1 MLLSSGNILLK
12 VKLLFCLIRGH
23 TLDNL
28 DTILRQTL
36 TGSAPVWGHENNDIF
51 YCVATVSKYNM
62 QAVLVFYFVLLLR
75 LLLHMCI
82 RSQLLRLL
90 HMYQVSVLMCVTVLI
105 THHRSHCQWSQQVTI
120 IFTVTWCQVLRI
132 QTVKFIVAKTT
143 PVYNHQHTFENIKK
157 IAFYI

>member
-36 TGSAPVWGHENNDIF
+36 TGLRQFEVMRIMIFSTVWPL
-51 YCVATVSKYNM
+51 CVSKYNM
-62 QAVLVFYFVLLLR
+62 QAVLVFYFVL
-75 LLLHMCI
+75 
-82 RSQLLRLL
+82 LLRLL

-120 IFTVTWCQVLRI
+120 IFTVTWCQVLQLQKQLHSLLRYRY
-132 QTVKFIVAKTT
+132 
-143 PVYNHQHTFENIKK
+143 YNNL
-157 IAFYI
+157 